1 MRRYLTAAALAL
13 SGVAGIATMTMAPF
27 SQALAA
33 PTTEQTRTFAI
44 RNMTCATCPIAV
56 KTAMSRVAGVKT
68 VKVDFDTKIAVVTF
82 NPSVATPAK
91 IAAASTD
98 VGYPAQ
104 LRSN

>member
-1 MRRYLTAAALAL
+1 MNRYLTTAALAL
-13 SGVAGIATMTMAPF
+13 SGVAGFATMTIAHP
-27 SQALAA
+27 SQVVAA
-33 PTTEQTRTFAI
+33 PKTEQTRTFAI

-68 VKVDFDTKIAVVTF
+68 VKVDFDTKTALVTY
-82 NPSVATPAK
+82 NASIATPAE

>member
-1 MRRYLTAAALAL
+1 MKRYLTAAALAL
-13 SGVAGIATMTMAPF
+13 TGVAGFATMTIAP

-56 KTAMSRVAGVKT
+56 KSAMSRVAGVKT